1 VIALSRAQDD
11 DLVAVS
17 NLASILEDLVR
28 VDHEILAGLVVV
40 VLLEQEGFGAPG
52 QSQPVV
58 GVLVAGQAVDRGG
71 RTLTGDAVHG
81 GAGLGVSNDGLGVE
95 LVGQVHSGG
104 GDSAGGG
111 HVKVLELRDAVEAVV
126 GGVAGDTGHGGHG
139 HIRVLTNGG
148 LVGGHGGVGA
158 VEDGVGA
165 VGSLCTSR
173 NRGVHHGAEDF
184 GSHDD
189 RLGVLAS
196 QLDDALSGQRDL
208 FQRALNGHVATGGH
222 DAVEGLD
229 DLFEVLQ
236 SLRLL
241 DLGND
246 RDATAFLVHD
256 LVGAVDVGGETHE
269 GHGDD
274 VGTGAD
280 GPTQVGLIL
289 LGQSRQGDG
298 DARQVDALVGG
309 HRTGHDDLGV
319 HVVALDL
326 GDLKTDL
333 AVIDQDRVARVAIA
347 RQALEGG
354 GGDVL
359 VALDVISGDDEF
371 LAELQL
377 NLVFAIGVLLEP
389 TAANLRA
396 LQINERGNVATSGF
410 AGLAHVVVDLEV
422 ILGGAVGAVQTSN
435 VHTSFNELQEVV
447 VILGG
452 RTNGVYDLGFTHEC
466 LPILVQFG
474 SRRDC
479 PICRNP
485 VY

>member
-1 VIALSRAQDD
+1 M
-11 DLVAVS
+11 VATVT
-17 NLASILEDLVR
+17 V
-28 VDHEILAGLVVV
+28 
-40 VLLEQEGFGAPG
+40 
-52 QSQPVV
+52 
-58 GVLVAGQAVDRGG
+58 
-71 RTLTGDAVHG
+71 
-81 GAGLGVSNDGLGVE
+81 
-95 LVGQVHSGG
+95 
-104 GDSAGGG
+104 
-111 HVKVLELRDAVEAVV
+111 
-126 GGVAGDTGHGGHG
+126 
-139 HIRVLTNGG
+139 RVLTNGG

-173 NRGVHHGAEDF
+173 NRGVHHGAEDL

-274 VGTGAD
+274 VGAGAD

-289 LGQSRQGDG
+289 LGQGRQAHGH
-298 DARQVDALVGG
+298 ARQVDALVGG
-309 HRTGHDDLGV
+309 HRAGHDDLGV

-326 GDLKTDL
+326 GDLTDGPCRRRSGSGRPGGSRRGRPLKVVEVMCSSPSTSSVVMTNSWPTCKLDLVL
-333 AVIDQDRVARVAIA
+333 A
-347 RQALEGG
+347 L
-354 GGDVL
+354 
-359 VALDVISGDDEF
+359 
-371 LAELQL
+371 
-377 NLVFAIGVLLEP
+377 GVLLEP
-389 TAANLRA
+389 AAADLRA
-396 LQINERGNVATSGF
+396 LQIDHARRRCDRSPS
-410 AGLAHVVVDLEV
+410 LAV
-422 ILGGAVGAVQTSN
+422 
-435 VHTSFNELQEVV
+435 
-447 VILGG
+447 
-452 RTNGVYDLGFTHEC
+452 RTL
-466 LPILVQFG
+466 L
-474 SRRDC
+474 
-479 PICRNP
+479 
-485 VY
+485 

>member
-1 VIALSRAQDD
+1 M
-11 DLVAVS
+11 LV
-17 NLASILEDLVR
+17 
-28 VDHEILAGLVVV
+28 G
-40 VLLEQEGFGAPG
+40 
-52 QSQPVV
+52 
-58 GVLVAGQAVDRGG
+58 GQAVDRGG

-81 GAGLGVSNDGLGVE
+81 GTGLGVSNDGLGVE

-111 HVKVLELRDAVEAVV
+111 HVKVLELRDTVEAVV

-196 QLDDALSGQRDL
+196 QLDDALGGQRDL
-208 FQRALNGHVATGGH
+208 FQRALDGHVATGGH
-222 DAVEGLD
+222 DTVERLD
-229 DLFEVLQ
+229 DVLKVLQ

-241 DLGND
+241 DLGDD
-246 RDATAFLVHD
+246 RDTTAFLVHD

-309 HRTGHDDLGV
+309 HRTGHDDLGC
-319 HVVALDL
+319 
-326 GDLKTDL
+326 T
-333 AVIDQDRVARVAIA
+333 R
-347 RQALEGG
+347 
-354 GGDVL
+354 
-359 VALDVISGDDEF
+359 
-371 LAELQL
+371 
-377 NLVFAIGVLLEP
+377 
-389 TAANLRA
+389 
-396 LQINERGNVATSGF
+396 
-410 AGLAHVVVDLEV
+410 
-422 ILGGAVGAVQTSN
+422 
-435 VHTSFNELQEVV
+435 
-447 VILGG
+447 
-452 RTNGVYDLGFTHEC
+452 C
-466 LPILVQFG
+466 
-474 SRRDC
+474 C
-479 PICRNP
+479 PRP
-485 VY
+485 W